1 MKALALSLSIAI
13 ASTGAAGGAF
23 GGGLGY
29 PDATGDLFDNG
40 FTNLDIANVSVC
52 NDDTTV
58 CITIETVGYQSWT
71 KYLLFFD
78 TVDGGTTSNAWG
90 RPINL
95 TREIDRYIGSWV
107 DAPDNNAQNWS
118 WDGGA
123 WVLDSTTSNDQTQTD
138 TNRVS
143 FYVSLAWLG
152 LGIGDS
158 FRFDVATS
166 GGGGSDPGVD
176 LRPVPGVHDRAGSR
190 CGRPAR
196 PRGPR
201 LATPSRLNRAAT
213 RRLFVGENDRR
224 RSRTG
229 AAVVVDGR
237 ELDGPS
243 RRGIGG
249 AGPPTHPP
257 CIASSCAQRS

>member
-1 MKALALSLSIAI
+1 MKAFALSLSIAI

-143 FYVSLAWLG
+143 FSVSLAWLG

-176 LRPVPGVHDRAGSR
+176 HLSRMDPATSGWGDPSTSGLFLEYTIVPAPGAVALLGLAG
-190 CGRPAR
+190 
-196 PRGPR
+196 
-201 LATPSRLNRAAT
+201 LAS
-213 RRLFVGENDRR
+213 RR
-224 RSRTG
+224 R
-229 AAVVVDGR
+229 
-237 ELDGPS
+237 
-243 RRGIGG
+243 RG
-249 AGPPTHPP
+249 
-257 CIASSCAQRS
+257 